1 MAKKG
6 EVLDGRYEILALV
19 GKGDFSQTWL
29 ALDKRLN
36 KPWAIK
42 EFEKRVSD
50 SVLAECDLMNML
62 NHSGIP
68 HIVDKLER
76 ENSIYIVMDYIE
88 GDVLTN
94 LLKSGPQSEE
104 SVMEWAK
111 QLCDIL
117 AYLHRQT
124 PPIIY
129 RDMKPAN
136 IMLTPEGE
144 IKLIDFGIARQYKEG
159 KLADTMVLGTPGYA
173 SPEHMGSRQTDAR
186 SDIFTLG
193 MTMHHLITG
202 VDPRPADYRY
212 APIRQWNSKLSKSM
226 EAIIDKCTAVRP
238 EDRYQN
244 CKELR
249 YDLEQEI
256 VKRKKGKKVSFF
268 R

>member
-19 GKGDFSQTWL
+19 GKGYFSQIWL
-29 ALDKRLN
+29 ALDKHLN

-42 EFEKRVSD
+42 EF
-50 SVLAECDLMNML
+50 AE
-62 NHSGIP
+62 
-68 HIVDKLER
+68 
-76 ENSIYIVMDYIE
+76 
-88 GDVLTN
+88 
-94 LLKSGPQSEE
+94 
-104 SVMEWAK
+104 
-111 QLCDIL
+111 
-117 AYLHRQT
+117 HR
-124 PPIIY
+124 
-129 RDMKPAN
+129 
-136 IMLTPEGE
+136 
-144 IKLIDFGIARQYKEG
+144 
-159 KLADTMVLGTPGYA
+159 
-173 SPEHMGSRQTDAR
+173 GSRQTDAR